1 MDREAVAL
9 AIPQAWTLW
18 QLFLPSLM
26 SLSREDTPEHKFRKA
41 EALAT
46 TYSLGLTAG
55 LCLLRGSWVPLMG
68 WAIGVPIMGLLY
80 EWSYN
85 TPELTF

>member
-1 MDREAVAL
+1 M

-26 SLSREDTPEHKFRKA
+26 SLSREETPEAKFRKA

-46 TYSLGLTAG
+46 TYSLVLTAG
-55 LCLLRGSWVPLMG
+55 LCAVKGSMVPLVG
-68 WAIGVPIMGLLY
+68 WAIGVPIMGLFY

>member
-1 MDREAVAL
+1 MDRDEIAA
-9 AIPQAWTLW
+9 AIPQAWTLF
-18 QLFLPSLM
+18 QLFLPPLM
-26 SLSREDTPEHKFRKA
+26 AVSHEEMPEAKLRKA

-46 TYSLGLTAG
+46 MYSLSLTVG
-55 LCLLRGSWVPLMG
+55 LCALRKSPVPLIA
-68 WAIGVPIMGLLY
+68 WAIGVPVMGLLY